1 MAWVPVSRAELNAP
15 LPCPGPCIGLD
26 TACSSSLVAVHL
38 GKQALQC
45 GEAAAAV
52 AAGTNLSLV
61 PSTPVHLAQL
71 SALSGVGRS
80 QTLDA
85 AADGYGRG
93 EGVVVALLRPL
104 APGSDAV
111 GGRGPGARGHA
122 DTLSH
127 DAPAPLAVV
136 QGLRRRGCGRRGREM
151 VGLPSPDPP
160 P

>member
-1 MAWVPVSRAELNAP
+1 MSR
-15 LPCPGPCIGLD
+15 
-26 TACSSSLVAVHL
+26 
-38 GKQALQC
+38 QALQG

-93 EGVVVALLRPL
+93 EGVVVALLRVL
-104 APGSDAV
+104 APGSGVDGHEPGV
-111 GGRGPGARGHA
+111 HDHGGELQQR
-122 DTLSH
+122 T
-127 DAPAPLAVV
+127 PAPLAIV
-136 QGLRRRGCGRRGREM
+136 QGLLPRVGPGERE
-151 VGLPSPDPP
+151 GDAPLLS
-160 P
+160 